1 MQIIHDLNA
10 LPELPNGSAVSIGN
24 FDGVHIAHQRL
35 LSHIVQAARTMR
47 AAAIAVTF
55 EPHPA
60 RVLAPQRAPKALTTL
75 VQKAKRIEEQGIDI
89 LVVLKFTQEL
99 SRLSPAAFVHEIV
112 AERLRARAL
121 CVGSNFRF
129 GHRQAGD
136 AETLAKLSRTDGF
149 SLEVLPTVQV
159 RGQTVSS
166 SRIRQLLA
174 AGQVYMAGRLLGRPF
189 SNSGRIT
196 SGLGIGR
203 RETAPTLNLAPIEE
217 QLPGPGVYVSRTILG
232 GAIYPSVTNVGR
244 KPTFGEHPITV
255 ETHLLNFQGEVRMEE
270 MEIEYLHRLRGEIKF
285 PNPAALKVQIQKD
298 VRRARQLFRLLDHF
312 RIKEP
317 SRLPC

>member
-1 MQIIHDLNA
+1 MQIIRDLNA
-10 LPELPNGSAVSIGN
+10 LPKLPNGSAVTIGN

-35 LSHIVQAARTMR
+35 LRRVVQTARTLR
-47 AAAIAVTF
+47 AAAVALTF

-60 RVLAPQRAPKALTTL
+60 RILAPERAPKALTAL
-75 VQKAKRIEEQGIDI
+75 AQKAKRIEQQGADV
-89 LVVLKFTQEL
+89 LVVLRFTQEL
-99 SRLSPAAFVHEIV
+99 AHLSPAAFVHEIV
-112 AERLRARAL
+112 VERLRARAL

-136 AETLAKLSRTDGF
+136 AETLAELSRTEGF

-166 SRIRQLLA
+166 SRIRQLLT
-174 AGQVYMAGRLLGRPF
+174 AGQVHMAGRLLGRPF

-232 GAIYPSVTNVGR
+232 GAVYPSVTNVGR
-244 KPTFGEHPITV
+244 KPTFGEHPVTV
-255 ETHLLNFQGEVRMEE
+255 ETHLLSFQREVREEE
-270 MEIEYLHRLRGEIKF
+270 MEIEYLHRLRDEIKF
-285 PNPAALKVQIQKD
+285 PNPAALKLQIQKD
-298 VRRARQLFRLLDHF
+298 VRRAHQFFRLLDHF

-317 SRLPC
+317 SRPLL